1 MADYKVMG
9 KVYEVDEVIINE
21 NIKDFEISKADAV
34 RMYFEDMGI
43 IEPSANEEI
52 VEVVPTKAKRKYTK
66 SDKPRKKSTRER
78 KVDEEKKEILGL
90 LIDGYTEKYPRVVKV
105 KNEVEFSFTHN
116 GNEYTVKLI
125 KHRPPKNA

>member
-90 LIDGYTEKYPRVVKV
+90 LMNGYLEKYPRVLKV

-116 GNEYTVKLI
+116 GNEYTVKLT

>member
-90 LIDGYTEKYPRVVKV
+90 LMNGYLEKYPRVLKV

-116 GNEYTVKLI
+116 ENEYTVKLT

>member
-1 MADYKVMG
+1 MDYKVNG
-9 KVYEVDEVIINE
+9 KVYEVDEVIVKE
-21 NIKDFEISKADAV
+21 YKKEFDLTHADAV
-34 RMYFEDMGI
+34 RMYFEEMGI
-43 IEPSANEEI
+43 AKPKDTIT
-52 VEVVPTKAKRKYTK
+52 EVDATPKKRKYTK

-90 LIDGYTEKYPRVVKV
+90 LIDGYTEKYPRMVKV